1 MGNKQPKKKN
11 SKEKLS
17 LEMLNL
23 IEETEKDIMK
33 EYPSLH
39 ITEHLFFL
47 TALDI
52 EGCFLY
58 EALAQSMS
66 RKEIE
71 RVHDQLKAIVE
82 TETLNA
88 VKPKNAYTFSDDF
101 SHLLDLA
108 SNESILAEEETITSD
123 HLLLA
128 FIKDKKYE
136 NDGFREILKK
146 ADITYDMVKEGSKE
160 IAKKLEAEDDVAMTA
175 SYGDTFQQLSDV
187 IQNLVSNNNSDNVIT
202 YTIGLNGENGSMIPL
217 NGEDTMNYLSGG
229 NSHRKKKKDEI
240 DFCSEMVSLSK
251 KSNDRFVGGDKIIDS
266 IISTMAKKKESN
278 VVLVGESGVGK
289 TALIHHIAKCI
300 ANDDLPE
307 FFAKRIYNINFPEM
321 MSGTQF
327 RGVFEGRIKTL
338 VDELEKQKD
347 SIAFIDNIQDL
358 IVSDSRSDDF
368 SGVVSGIL
376 NNENIKLII
385 TTTPKGYKTLSDKY
399 KSISKKFQKIV
410 MEQPQKNETVSILQ
424 GLKADYEK
432 YHNVTYPKD
441 VAETC
446 TILAMRYLNDRCLPI
461 SAINLMDEVGA
472 AKKLSLLKGRK
483 PIEKELS
490 TLTKKEKTKYSETNI
505 EQLKKD
511 IESKRDELAKYNAS
525 MEKAKIEEEDI
536 FNTVSKM
543 SNIPIAKISLSEK
556 ITLKN
561 IDDSVKKVVIGQDE
575 AIEKICKII
584 KRNKMGLA
592 PDNKPIGSFL
602 CVGGTGCGKTLMA
615 KTIAKEVFGDEKYLV
630 RFDMSEYSDETSV
643 NKLIGSS
650 AGYVGYTEGGLLTE
664 AVKNQKYA
672 VVLFDEIEKANDKV
686 FNLFLQVL
694 DEGCLTDNMGDRV
707 DFKNTIIIMTSNVGV
722 KDATLNNGIG
732 FNVDNAQN
740 RKNIIEKSLKS
751 KFAPE
756 FLNRLNDVIYFNDLT
771 DDNLKDIIKLEIN
784 KLIGRLHKINFDG
797 KYGDKTIDF
806 IYEVIKQQKEYGAR
820 PIARAIQDNVEN
832 KITDLLLDN
841 DYGKKYI
848 FDFDKIIN

>member
-1 MGNKQPKKKN
+1 
-11 SKEKLS
+11 
-17 LEMLNL
+17 
-23 IEETEKDIMK
+23 
-33 EYPSLH
+33 
-39 ITEHLFFL
+39 
-47 TALDI
+47 
-52 EGCFLY
+52 
-58 EALAQSMS
+58 
-66 RKEIE
+66 
-71 RVHDQLKAIVE
+71 
-82 TETLNA
+82 
-88 VKPKNAYTFSDDF
+88 
-101 SHLLDLA
+101 
-108 SNESILAEEETITSD
+108 
-123 HLLLA
+123 
-128 FIKDKKYE
+128 
-136 NDGFREILKK
+136 
-146 ADITYDMVKEGSKE
+146 
-160 IAKKLEAEDDVAMTA
+160 
-175 SYGDTFQQLSDV
+175 
-187 IQNLVSNNNSDNVIT
+187 
-202 YTIGLNGENGSMIPL
+202 
-217 NGEDTMNYLSGG
+217 
-229 NSHRKKKKDEI
+229 
-240 DFCSEMVSLSK
+240 
-251 KSNDRFVGGDKIIDS
+251 
-266 IISTMAKKKESN
+266 
-278 VVLVGESGVGK
+278 
-289 TALIHHIAKCI
+289 
-300 ANDDLPE
+300 
-307 FFAKRIYNINFPEM
+307 
-321 MSGTQF
+321 
-327 RGVFEGRIKTL
+327 
-338 VDELEKQKD
+338 
-347 SIAFIDNIQDL
+347 
-358 IVSDSRSDDF
+358 
-368 SGVVSGIL
+368 
-376 NNENIKLII
+376 
-385 TTTPKGYKTLSDKY
+385 
-399 KSISKKFQKIV
+399 
-410 MEQPQKNETVSILQ
+410 
-424 GLKADYEK
+424 
-432 YHNVTYPKD
+432 
-441 VAETC
+441 
-446 TILAMRYLNDRCLPI
+446 
-461 SAINLMDEVGA
+461 
-472 AKKLSLLKGRK
+472 
-483 PIEKELS
+483 
-490 TLTKKEKTKYSETNI
+490 
-505 EQLKKD
+505 
-511 IESKRDELAKYNAS
+511 
-525 MEKAKIEEEDI
+525 
-536 FNTVSKM
+536 M

-556 ITLKN
+556 IALKN

-672 VVLFDEIEKANDKV
+672 VVL
-686 FNLFLQVL
+686 L

-841 DYGKKYI
+841 DYEKKYI

>member
-1 MGNKQPKKKN
+1 
-11 SKEKLS
+11 
-17 LEMLNL
+17 
-23 IEETEKDIMK
+23 
-33 EYPSLH
+33 
-39 ITEHLFFL
+39 
-47 TALDI
+47 
-52 EGCFLY
+52 
-58 EALAQSMS
+58 
-66 RKEIE
+66 
-71 RVHDQLKAIVE
+71 
-82 TETLNA
+82 
-88 VKPKNAYTFSDDF
+88 
-101 SHLLDLA
+101 
-108 SNESILAEEETITSD
+108 
-123 HLLLA
+123 
-128 FIKDKKYE
+128 
-136 NDGFREILKK
+136 
-146 ADITYDMVKEGSKE
+146 
-160 IAKKLEAEDDVAMTA
+160 
-175 SYGDTFQQLSDV
+175 
-187 IQNLVSNNNSDNVIT
+187 
-202 YTIGLNGENGSMIPL
+202 
-217 NGEDTMNYLSGG
+217 
-229 NSHRKKKKDEI
+229 
-240 DFCSEMVSLSK
+240 
-251 KSNDRFVGGDKIIDS
+251 
-266 IISTMAKKKESN
+266 
-278 VVLVGESGVGK
+278 
-289 TALIHHIAKCI
+289 
-300 ANDDLPE
+300 
-307 FFAKRIYNINFPEM
+307 
-321 MSGTQF
+321 
-327 RGVFEGRIKTL
+327 
-338 VDELEKQKD
+338 
-347 SIAFIDNIQDL
+347 
-358 IVSDSRSDDF
+358 
-368 SGVVSGIL
+368 
-376 NNENIKLII
+376 
-385 TTTPKGYKTLSDKY
+385 
-399 KSISKKFQKIV
+399 

-556 ITLKN
+556 IALKN

-797 KYGDKTIDF
+797 KYGDKTVDF

-841 DYGKKYI
+841 DYEKKYI